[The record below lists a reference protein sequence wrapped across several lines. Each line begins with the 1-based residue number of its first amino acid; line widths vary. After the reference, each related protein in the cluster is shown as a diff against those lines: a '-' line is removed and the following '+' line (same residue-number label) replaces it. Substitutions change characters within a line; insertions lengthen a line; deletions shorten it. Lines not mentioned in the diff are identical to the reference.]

1 MTDPKQFRAKI
12 RGRVQGVGFRHTTM
26 QTASRLGCTGW
37 VRNNRD
43 GTVTC
48 VAQGTEDKLEELIS
62 FLQDGPRNA
71 RVEDIAVTWE
81 APTETFDVFRIR
93 T

>member
-1 MTDPKQFRAKI
+1 MTDLKQLRAEI

-26 QTASRLGCTGW
+26 QTASRIGCTGW

-48 VAQGTEDKLEELIS
+48 VAQGTDEQLQQLIA
-62 FLQDGPRNA
+62 FLKDGPRNA
-71 RVEDIAVTWE
+71 RVEDISVTWE
-81 APTETFDVFRIR
+81 AATEPFDVFRIR